1 MVCRKRSIDEAD
13 ERSSDVGFD
22 VFVIRRVEPYN
33 VSSSHAF
40 LLWWSLWWRLEFQL
54 VRVSLFLN
62 ASWYGGAA
70 SLKTARSDEMLD
82 SRRLIAAGMFVMILG
97 GWFDWL

>member
-22 VFVIRRVEPYN
+22 VFVIRRNEPYN
-33 VSSSHAF
+33 ISDLRRMRFCCGGGLNSS
-40 LLWWSLWWRLEFQL
+40 WC
-54 VRVSLFLN
+54 VYPLFLN

-82 SRRLIAAGMFVMILG
+82 SR
-97 GWFDWL
+97 